1 LAPVETEDILGG
13 VGTFFEGVDWAFMVQ
28 WPLKMPPGLIEM
40 TAARTL
46 PPWNN

>member
-1 LAPVETEDILGG
+1 LEPVETEGFWDEAAAFFKG
-13 VGTFFEGVDWAFMVQ
+13 VVWIFMAQ

-40 TAARTL
+40 TAARTS